1 MFSGSCGNSD
11 HGLAKMQGSL
21 EVEALGRQRTPEVQ
35 EQDVET
41 GTGTER
47 KGVHACVGAH
57 AVGRTGPE

>member
-1 MFSGSCGNSD
+1 
-11 HGLAKMQGSL
+11 MQGSL

-57 AVGRTGPE
+57 TVGRTGPE